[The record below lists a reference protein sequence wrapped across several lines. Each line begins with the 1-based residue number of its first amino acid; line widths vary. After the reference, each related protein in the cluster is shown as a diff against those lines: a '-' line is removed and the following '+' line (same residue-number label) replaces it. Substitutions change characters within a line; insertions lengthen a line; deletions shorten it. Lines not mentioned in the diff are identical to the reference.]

1 MKIDQEKRI
10 AFFETNCEQR
20 LATACLRFVKYYY
33 VFFLLCAFSSLS
45 RTQYGT
51 MAHFFGMFFFPD
63 VVVVVDNIHFP
74 RVNIVTDM
82 VKIILGDY
90 SDCSLYINVQYIRIR
105 LYIYIHWSEIRYVLC
120 ITLYQ
125 TEKKEE
131 EEDENCA
138 MSQWWG

>member
-63 VVVVVDNIHFP
+63 VVAVVDNIHFP

-105 LYIYIHWSEIRYVLC
+105 LYIYIH
-120 ITLYQ
+120 
-125 TEKKEE
+125 
-131 EEDENCA
+131 
-138 MSQWWG
+138 